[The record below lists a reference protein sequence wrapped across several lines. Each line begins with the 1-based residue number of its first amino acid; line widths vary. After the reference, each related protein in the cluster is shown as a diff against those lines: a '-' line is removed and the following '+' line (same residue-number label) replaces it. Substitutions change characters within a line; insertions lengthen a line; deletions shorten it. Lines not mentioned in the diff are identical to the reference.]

1 MYTNININNSIKR
14 ISTFL
19 ANIWDKHECKA
30 VKKATEI
37 VMKNNRMQFGDLIY
51 HRI

>member
-1 MYTNININNSIKR
+1 MYTNIDIDNSIEL

-30 VKKATEI
+30 VKKAMET
-37 VMKNNRMQFGDLIY
+37 VMKNN
-51 HRI
+51 